1 MALVFATS
9 QHYVVSKLNLC
20 FVTSDESV
28 FFLIFNDYQYCLTF
42 KVYATDTSAWKAL
55 PDFKKTVHSLPTFRC
70 QLKHFYFSQ
79 Y

>member
-28 FFLIFNDYQYCLTF
+28 FF
-42 KVYATDTSAWKAL
+42 
-55 PDFKKTVHSLPTFRC
+55 
-70 QLKHFYFSQ
+70 
-79 Y
+79 